1 MNIEYNYRS
10 IAGKEIKEAH
20 FKVKPNDFM
29 MLLSDG
35 VVYAGI
41 GEAYEFGLDLEK
53 RKRVCCEQCYT

>member
-41 GEAYEFGLDLEK
+41 GELMNLG
-53 RKRVCCEQCYT
+53 